1 MRVADCWPKTL
12 QENRSSMV
20 SHNAITWA
28 LCIIAR
34 TSLSSLIVFLIN
46 RDSTIRVLSAQYSAS
61 ILERA
66 ITILNKVNI
75 DMASTSEF
83 CGVHQPVRS
92 ISLPARVHPS
102 SNRVEAVL
110 NRLKSIQIS
119 SASTVASFGAETI
132 QNGLVGLA
140 ELYNCV
146 EELIHSPL
154 TQQALLRY
162 EDGKLVE
169 KVLDGSVTLLD
180 TCGNARDIIFTMKE
194 HVQSLQTTLRR
205 KRVDSRIDSDIHAY
219 MCFRKKVKKDIAL
232 CFKALKQMEIKVDFS
247 SPLLSASDHHL
258 SMVASVLREASAI
271 TISIFKSLLLFLSMP
286 TMKTKSL
293 ISRLMPMRLLSSE
306 KGQKII
312 NEVGSVDIALYSL
325 HGHLRNND
333 AKADVQLAQRML
345 ETLHLSVEG
354 LEHGL
359 DCIFRSLVQ
368 NRVSFLNIL
377 AY

>member
-1 MRVADCWPKTL
+1 MLHTQL
-12 QENRSSMV
+12 
-20 SHNAITWA
+20 
-28 LCIIAR
+28 
-34 TSLSSLIVFLIN
+34 
-46 RDSTIRVLSAQYSAS
+46 
-61 ILERA
+61 RA
-66 ITILNKVNI
+66 ITVLNKVNI
-75 DMASTSEF
+75 DMASSSEF
-83 CGVHQPVRS
+83 CGLHLPVRS

-102 SNRVEAVL
+102 SIRVGAVL

-140 ELYNCV
+140 ELYSCV

-169 KVLDGSVTLLD
+169 QVLDGSVTLLD

-219 MCFRKKVKKDIAL
+219 MCFRKKVKKDIAQ
-232 CFKALKQMEIKVDFS
+232 CFKALKQMERKVDFS
-247 SPLLSASDHHL
+247 SPLHSASDHHL

-271 TISIFKSLLLFLSMP
+271 TISILKSLLLFLSMP
-286 TMKTKSL
+286 TMKTRSL

-377 AY
+377 AH

>member
-1 MRVADCWPKTL
+1 
-12 QENRSSMV
+12 MV

-28 LCIIAR
+28 LCIIAY

-46 RDSTIRVLSAQYSAS
+46 RDSTIRVLSTQYAAS

-75 DMASTSEF
+75 DMASTTEF

-102 SNRVEAVL
+102 SIRVEVVL
-110 NRLKSIQIS
+110 NRNKSIQIS

-140 ELYNCV
+140 KLYTCV

-162 EDGKLVE
+162 EDGRLVE
-169 KVLDGSVTLLD
+169 QVLDGSVTLLD
-180 TCGNARDIIFTMKE
+180 TCGNARDIVFTMKE
-194 HVQSLQTTLRR
+194 HVQSLQSTLRR
-205 KRVDSRIDSDIHAY
+205 KRVDSRIDNDIRAY
-219 MCFRKKVKKDIAL
+219 MCFRKKVKKDIGQ
-232 CFKALKQMEIKVDFS
+232 CFKALKQMESKVDFS

-271 TISIFKSLLLFLSMP
+271 TISIFKSLLFFLSMP
-286 TMKTKSL
+286 TMKTKSP